1 MKDLSFIRIGR
12 EGSEPSVFG
21 RPADGEMVE
30 VLIRPVLEAKDSMH
44 GVVEVTPDPGTPNP
58 SRFSFQIEHL
68 ADHSGFPEQSGIEPR
83 TVPGKGLLVLRD
95 HSKTEASIA
104 RDVLVTR
111 DLPGGVL
118 GVGFVEAIELQRRRT
133 SDGSLP
139 LRRFGERG
147 DSTSGSPSASHA
159 CLRRH

>member
-1 MKDLSFIRIGR
+1 MKDLSLIRIGR
-12 EGSEPSVFG
+12 EGRESGVFD
-21 RPADGEMVE
+21 RPAHGEMVE

-58 SRFSFQIEHL
+58 RCFSFQIQHL
-68 ADHSGFPEQSGIEPR
+68 TNHSGFPEQSRIEPR

-111 DLPGGVL
+111 DLPGGLL

-139 LRRFGERG
+139 LRRFGERR
-147 DSTSGSPSASHA
+147 DKSRP
-159 CLRRH
+159 L